1 MFFSFPFWCQMLVNV
16 RSVIKQNFVLQVK
29 NNFNYLLSF
38 SWSLCFISCFSQKIN
53 LFWIAKLVQDCKGRI
68 VALGL
73 FCTDLTAISSYRQDL
88 GLIFPQYCPCV
99 WLLTKDILYQL
110 SGIFICG
117 MLQWRVAK
125 HITVELTKNEHQ
137 KSFGTSLHNKEKA
150 NCVREN

>member
-16 RSVIKQNFVLQVK
+16 KSVIKQNFVLQVK

-53 LFWIAKLVQDCKGRI
+53 LFWIAKLVRDCKGRI

-99 WLLTKDILYQL
+99 WL
-110 SGIFICG
+110 
-117 MLQWRVAK
+117 WRYFTQIEWHLHLWDASMQSRQIYMYYCRTHK
-125 HITVELTKNEHQ
+125 KWTPENFWNIIT
-137 KSFGTSLHNKEKA
+137 
-150 NCVREN
+150 